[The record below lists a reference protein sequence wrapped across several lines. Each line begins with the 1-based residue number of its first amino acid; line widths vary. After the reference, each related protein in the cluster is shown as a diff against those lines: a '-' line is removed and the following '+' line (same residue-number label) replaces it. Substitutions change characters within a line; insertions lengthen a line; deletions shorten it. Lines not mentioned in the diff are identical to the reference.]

1 MVGGYVTK
9 TRIGSIAS
17 FVLVMMLF
25 LGLMEW
31 MRASDAEAK
40 ARCFHD
46 AQHASM
52 DGYIAQ
58 QLFYSCSVRWDSIGD
73 FWRIYGN

>member
-1 MVGGYVTK
+1 MK
-9 TRIGSIAS
+9 TRIYSVIV
-17 FVLVMMLF
+17 FVLVVSIF
-25 LGLMEW
+25 AGLMEW

-40 ARCFHD
+40 AQCFHD

-58 QLFYSCSVRWDSIGD
+58 QLFYTCSVRWDSISD